1 MFYNWTLSSQI
12 ELESAENPYK
22 IIQLTAGTIS
32 YQQMLSLQL
41 NKMHVY
47 LRSLLEKAA
56 YADLVVWF

>member
-1 MFYNWTLSSQI
+1 M
-12 ELESAENPYK
+12 ELESAEKPYK

>member
-1 MFYNWTLSSQI
+1 M

-32 YQQMLSLQL
+32 YQHILSLQL